1 MNAVIVIPARLGS
14 TRLPAKPLLRETGK
28 FLIQHVHEQALKC
41 KHATRVIV
49 ATDDE
54 RIAEAVRSF
63 GGESVMTLSTHRSGT
78 DRIAE
83 VIEKLDCTIV
93 VNIQGDEPRI
103 DPDAVDRLME
113 MLRNDATTDV
123 ATLATPIRD
132 AATFENRSCVKVV
145 CDDSQRALYF
155 SRSPIPHHRDHEPD
169 WQAAVPPAWLHL
181 GVYAYRREALQ
192 RMANTPPHPL
202 ELTEQLEQ
210 LRLLAMGGTIRVA
223 TVPHAHPGID
233 TPEDYAQFVE
243 MFRRD
248 ATSRDR

>member
-14 TRLPAKPLLRETGK
+14 TRLPEKPLLRETGK
-28 FLIQHVHEQALKC
+28 FLIQHVHEQALRC
-41 KHATRVIV
+41 KNATRVIV

-63 GGESVMTLSTHRSGT
+63 GGDSAMTSPTHRSGT

-83 VIEKLDCTIV
+83 VVRTLDCDIV

-103 DPDAVDRLME
+103 DPAAVDRLME
-113 MLRNDATTDV
+113 MLRDDPTTDI

-132 AATFENRSCVKVV
+132 VETFHNRSCVKVV
-145 CDDSQRALYF
+145 CDDTGRALYF

-169 WQAAVPPAWLHL
+169 WHADPPAAWLHL
-181 GVYAYRREALQ
+181 GVYAYRREALL
-192 RMANTPPHPL
+192 RMAGTPPHRL
-202 ELTEQLEQ
+202 ELAEQLEQ

-233 TPEDYAQFVE
+233 TPDDYAEFVE
-243 MFRRD
+243 TFH
-248 ATSRDR
+248 